1 MTKSPKKE
9 DEQLE
14 VGQRPLEDIFK
25 FTGMDPDPSRR
36 AKILKRAR
44 RLGKKGKKRSK
55 KKEKASSSSRRS
67 SSTSSTSS
75 GSSDYGEEGLF
86 EEEKRLRSI
95 WKRCPGALAAR
106 SIQEIKK
113 NLVTSAGT
121 VWDINKAALP
131 PLYTQYGRQ
140 VVMQG
145 MSASLQQESLTIC
158 QGLDLLA
165 QGYVASCMDL
175 LNQRLKSLEALGKGA
190 HWTLCRQFELI
201 KVDEGG
207 MTEEQERLGAARR
220 AKEEERLK
228 SLMSRGP
235 GGKGTDSSGGGK
247 NRKGKDSKGA
257 NKGSPGESG
266 KGKGQGGREENRGQ
280 WQKKN
285 EK

>member
-75 GSSDYGEEGLF
+75 DSSDYGEEGLF

-175 LNQRLKSLEALGKGA
+175 AEP
-190 HWTLCRQFELI
+190 EI
-201 KVDEGG
+201 KI
-207 MTEEQERLGAARR
+207 
-220 AKEEERLK
+220 
-228 SLMSRGP
+228 S
-235 GGKGTDSSGGGK
+235 
-247 NRKGKDSKGA
+247 
-257 NKGSPGESG
+257 
-266 KGKGQGGREENRGQ
+266 
-280 WQKKN
+280 
-285 EK
+285 

>member
-1 MTKSPKKE
+1 MEAGAKEAEKKKESKEKKRKRKKEREDGRVTKSPKKE

-106 SIQEIKK
+106 SISVGHQQSCFAPIVYPIWAASGHARHVSQLTAREPDNLSRAGFAGSRLCGLVHGFVKPEIKI
-113 NLVTSAGT
+113 S
-121 VWDINKAALP
+121 
-131 PLYTQYGRQ
+131 
-140 VVMQG
+140 
-145 MSASLQQESLTIC
+145 
-158 QGLDLLA
+158 
-165 QGYVASCMDL
+165 
-175 LNQRLKSLEALGKGA
+175 
-190 HWTLCRQFELI
+190 
-201 KVDEGG
+201 
-207 MTEEQERLGAARR
+207 
-220 AKEEERLK
+220 
-228 SLMSRGP
+228 
-235 GGKGTDSSGGGK
+235 
-247 NRKGKDSKGA
+247 
-257 NKGSPGESG
+257 
-266 KGKGQGGREENRGQ
+266 
-280 WQKKN
+280 
-285 EK
+285 